1 PSQGSRRC
9 AAGGS
14 TLPRRGGHHARGGA
28 ADRGAR
34 APPPR
39 ARRGGAPDRRPGS
52 HPRGVRAAQH
62 PRHERGRAHRPGRG
76 GPHGLPRRRG
86 REPARLG
93 GAPRQRA
100 RARRALLPRAEDH
113 RVTALHALS
122 LREAA
127 ARVRRREVSATEL
140 VRDAFARIA
149 AVDGRVGAFLTL
161 DEAGAL
167 ATAAA
172 VDRRVAAG
180 EEPGPLGGVPI
191 GVKDV
196 ICTAGLRTTA
206 GSRILERFVPSYDA
220 TVTARLPAAFCGV
233 AGMKPTYGRVSRYGV
248 IAYASSLDQVGPIAR
263 EVADVAVVLEAIA
276 GHDPA
281 DSTASPRPV
290 PSYAAALDGSV
301 RGLRLGLPREYFV
314 EGMQADVER
323 GVRAA
328 VAELERLGAALEP
341 GSLPPTE
348 SARATYYLT

>member
-1 PSQGSRRC
+1 
-9 AAGGS
+9 
-14 TLPRRGGHHARGGA
+14 
-28 ADRGAR
+28 
-34 APPPR
+34 
-39 ARRGGAPDRRPGS
+39 RRGGAPDRRSRS

-172 VDRRVAAG
+172 VDRRVA
-180 EEPGPLGGVPI
+180 LGTDTG
-191 GVKDV
+191 
-196 ICTAGLRTTA
+196 
-206 GSRILERFVPSYDA
+206 GSV
-220 TVTARLPAAFCGV
+220 RLPAAFCGV

-248 IAYASSLDQVGPIAR
+248 VAYASSLDQVGPIAR

-281 DSTASPRPV
+281 DSTASP
-290 PSYAAALDGSV
+290 
-301 RGLRLGLPREYFV
+301 
-314 EGMQADVER
+314 
-323 GVRAA
+323 
-328 VAELERLGAALEP
+328 
-341 GSLPPTE
+341 
-348 SARATYYLT
+348 